1 MKCAQLAMALLAV
14 AALPAW
20 SMPPPIKHMGEK
32 AQPGPVSQRI
42 YPSPMEV
49 SIARDGLVL
58 VIRRAGPPGIEPGR
72 FELALTS
79 TVGPLSAVQCQI
91 ADREPHSVAVD
102 GASAS
107 WQESGPSNAAVL
119 VSATLRRADRVGLA
133 LPPAART
140 ISATLPGGRAQN
152 VLGAGLPGGLQFQQ
166 WYRAGSPAVQF
177 RYTLVG
183 PADALAQVDR
193 VEYRLPPAHFAGGA
207 TVVGAPAAGFR
218 LERSTAARNWSTT
231 VVITLKDGST
241 STVALPFAPPQ

>member
-20 SMPPPIKHMGEK
+20 STPPPIKLMGEK

-49 SIARDGLVL
+49 SIARDGLAL
-58 VIRRAGPPGIEPGR
+58 VIRRAGPPGVEPGR
-72 FELALTS
+72 FELSLTS

-119 VSATLRRADRVGLA
+119 VSATFRRADRVGLA

-193 VEYRLPPAHFAGGA
+193 VEYRLPPDHFARDA
-207 TVVGAPAAGFR
+207 TVVGDAAAGFR

>member
-20 SMPPPIKHMGEK
+20 SMPPPIKLMGEK

-91 ADREPHSVAVD
+91 
-102 GASAS
+102 
-107 WQESGPSNAAVL
+107 
-119 VSATLRRADRVGLA
+119 ADRVGLA

-193 VEYRLPPAHFAGGA
+193 VEYRLPPAHFARDA

>member
-1 MKCAQLAMALLAV
+1 MRIQDGAAMKCAQLAMALLAV

-79 TVGPLSAVQCQI
+79 TVGARCSAVQCQI

-152 VLGAGLPGGLQFQQ
+152 VLGAGLPVACSSSSGI
-166 WYRAGSPAVQF
+166 
-177 RYTLVG
+177 G
-183 PADALAQVDR
+183 PAR
-193 VEYRLPPAHFAGGA
+193 PPCSSGTPSWAR
-207 TVVGAPAAGFR
+207 PMR
-218 LERSTAARNWSTT
+218 SPRSTASSTDCRRRTSRGARPSSAPPPRGTA
-231 VVITLKDGST
+231 S
-241 STVALPFAPPQ
+241 SAPPQRATGARPW